1 MFFQNACKLIKFCK
15 HLNKMNTNAII
26 VSFVISVLFVAYMYF
41 QQSEEN
47 KKDTKQMTVVFVL
60 SLIIIYMITNLI
72 MDCNDDKQVMSNI
85 KMGEPPF

>member
-1 MFFQNACKLIKFCK
+1 
-15 HLNKMNTNAII
+15 MNTNAII
-26 VSFVISVLFVAYMYF
+26 VSFVISILFVVYMYF